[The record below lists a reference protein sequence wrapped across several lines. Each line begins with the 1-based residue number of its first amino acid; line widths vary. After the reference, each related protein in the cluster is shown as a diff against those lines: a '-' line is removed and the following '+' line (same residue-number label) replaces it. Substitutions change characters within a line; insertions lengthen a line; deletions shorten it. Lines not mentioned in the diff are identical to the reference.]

1 MYDKFF
7 TYWVA
12 LLTLSSELGTNFFES
27 LTKRFEESWVFTTAP
42 RRSGI
47 REEWGSTFALL
58 KERAKNGGLENSDKK
73 KEVQKLIR
81 ELVKDLEMSGAIRL
95 RPYEK
100 EKIERKL
107 SEVKS
112 LLKVQSSDL
121 GIISTRVC
129 E

>member
-121 GIISTRVC
+121 
-129 E
+129 